1 MWHHPGGAGLI
12 PERYRS
18 TPPTLTVV
26 CVSARD
32 WFRHAVRDAVAAL
45 TDDSGRDLVV
55 RPPEPV
61 TPAPAGPPATAAAA
75 PAEYVQIV
83 AHARRYLDRHLPS
96 ATIRLVHAADL
107 GGVPAALTP
116 ADTGA
121 EPPALLLVD
130 AGDTPRD
137 GQVGPVGP
145 DAVEAALRAWPE
157 AVRPELSPYGVYVYQ
172 QPVKPQIQ
180 PVVRYTLRQ
189 SPTEPWVLA
198 ADVICALT
206 DHVEVRRVRPAMAA
220 EKTQDDTTLAVALHA
235 FLTARAGA
243 RWGLWSYTGSVVS
256 SLIADLERR
265 AAATGNPVLRG
276 PSEHSL
282 ASGALARWLLDDAPF
297 LIVVTSGMVD
307 EFRGTLADLRQAGAR
322 GFIVTA
328 DSAEDR
334 WYPFQGTVHADE
346 DSREVLRAR
355 RLPAFH
361 LARAGDLPTDLAAA
375 FAAYDADE
383 GPVVLLAT
391 PSVLD
396 SRQPAPRIPP
406 APPALVPAGRDHAP
420 VGPAPRV
427 EVGPGDPVE
436 PVIRMLND
444 EPVTLLWQVG
454 ALPAADADLLH
465 EAARRS
471 GAALADSLTR
481 PGTVAHY
488 RDGAPVPHYLG
499 TLGLYGFSS
508 RVLDYLHA
516 DGHLRPKG
524 SQCLFFLGSRIAE
537 VSTPFS
543 PRTLRQQL
551 RVVQVTRRAAHL
563 APFADHPIHSDLR
576 GFLRRVLDR
585 LDVDPAVLELR
596 HRAIAAARPTV
607 DPLALLPVRPMTS
620 NYFFHRLDAVVRGLI
635 EEADYRYTGVYDVG
649 RGGAAAVRNVARTG
663 PGLSGWYGRALM
675 GDALQAIP
683 TIAVTRPGNVLAF
696 IGDGAAALVPDILP
710 VLLQQIHADGHRLRG
725 NLSIFTL
732 LNGGHSMI
740 RTYRETR
747 HREPG
752 GGQTTVVNLLDDDWS
767 RTIGPVR
774 VSHRTLEDVDA
785 DRLRAELTLPGVVN
799 LYSVLLGHNNEGDGL
814 SLLAARSWHA
824 GLDPGA
830 GREAGPLDHGRRAV
844 GSAGGPAATRPV
856 SARTNGSE

>member
-1 MWHHPGGAGLI
+1 MCGTPWGAGLI
-12 PERYRS
+12 PDRYQS
-18 TPPTLTVV
+18 ASPTLAVV
-26 CVSARD
+26 CVSART
-32 WFRHAVRDAVAAL
+32 WFRDAVRQAF
-45 TDDSGRDLVV
+45 TDLSGGSTRRLVSDQPTIV
-55 RPPEPV
+55 DGAGIRANATVDPEHS
-61 TPAPAGPPATAAAA
+61 ARYA
-75 PAEYVQIV
+75 QIL
-83 AHARRYLDRHLPS
+83 AHAQRYLDRHLPS
-96 ATIRLVHAADL
+96 ATIRLICASGLAE
-107 GGVPAALTP
+107 VPDRLAGHP
-116 ADTGA
+116 EVTG
-121 EPPALLLVD
+121 PPALLLVD
-130 AGDTPRD
+130 AGDAPHD

-145 DAVEAALRAWPE
+145 DDVEGALRAWP
-157 AVRPELSPYGVYVYQ
+157 ATLRPEISPYGVYVYQ
-172 QPVKPQIQ
+172 QPGKPQIQ

-198 ADVICALT
+198 ADVVCAFT

-220 EKTQDDTTLAVALHA
+220 EATQEDTTLAVALHG
-235 FLTARAGA
+235 FLTARAGS

-256 SLIADLERR
+256 SVIADLERR
-265 AAATGNPVLRG
+265 SVANGNPVLRG
-276 PSEHSL
+276 PSEHGL
-282 ASGALARWLLDDAPF
+282 AAGALARWLLDETPF

-322 GFIVTA
+322 GFIVAA

-361 LARAGDLPTDLAAA
+361 LSRAADLNRDLQAA

-396 SRQPAPRIPP
+396 SRST
-406 APPALVPAGRDHAP
+406 APPIPEPPP
-420 VGPAPRV
+420 VDPGPRAV
-427 EVGPGDPVE
+427 VGAEDPVE
-436 PVIRMLND
+436 PVIRLLNT

-454 ALPAADADLLH
+454 ALPGADAALLH
-465 EAARRS
+465 EAALRS

-481 PGTVAHY
+481 PGTVSHY
-488 RDGAPVPHYLG
+488 RDGAAVPHYLG

-508 RVLDYLHA
+508 RVLDYLYH
-516 DGHLRPKG
+516 DGQLRPKD

-543 PRTLRQQL
+543 VRTLRQQL
-551 RVVQVTRRAAHL
+551 RVVQVTRQAAHL

-576 GFLRRVLDR
+576 GFLHRVLER

-596 HRAIAAARPTV
+596 RAAIRAARPTV

-620 NYFFHRLDAVVRGLI
+620 NYFFHRLDGVVRGLI
-635 EEADYRYTGVYDVG
+635 EEEDYRYTGVYDVG

-675 GDALQAIP
+675 GDALQSVP
-683 TIAVTRPGNVLAF
+683 TIALTRPGNVLAF

-725 NLSIFTL
+725 NLSVFTL

-747 HREPG
+747 HREPA

-774 VSHRTLEDVDA
+774 VSHRSLEDVDA
-785 DRLRAELTLPGVVN
+785 DRLRHELTTPGVVN

-824 GLDPGA
+824 GLDPDA
-830 GREAGPLDHGRRAV
+830 AQLV
-844 GSAGGPAATRPV
+844 PARM
-856 SARTNGSE
+856 NGSE